1 MTHSIDWGLKD
12 KVAIVTGG
20 SEGIGLASAL
30 RLVQAGAKVVICGR
44 SQAKLDAA
52 LGALGPLAESVKA
65 VTADVSQ
72 PA

>member
-30 RLVQAGAKVVICGR
+30 RLAQAGAKVVI
-44 SQAKLDAA
+44 
-52 LGALGPLAESVKA
+52 
-65 VTADVSQ
+65 
-72 PA
+72 